1 MGAVTPYA
9 SVGIGGFITDF
20 EVADMAADG
29 CDSANTT
36 DAWNKGWRRVMGMGL
51 SGPQINV
58 NKVDGDRG
66 VFDDDFVCTRNGH
79 GNRLSLEN
87 IGAANS
93 GDKDGKGC

>member
-1 MGAVTPYA
+1 MGAVTPNT
-9 SVGIGGFITDF
+9 GIGVGGFITDF

-29 CDSANTT
+29 YDSANTT
-36 DAWNKGWRRVMGMGL
+36 DPGNKGRSRVVGVGL

>member
-1 MGAVTPYA
+1 
-9 SVGIGGFITDF
+9 
-20 EVADMAADG
+20 
-29 CDSANTT
+29 
-36 DAWNKGWRRVMGMGL
+36 MGMGL